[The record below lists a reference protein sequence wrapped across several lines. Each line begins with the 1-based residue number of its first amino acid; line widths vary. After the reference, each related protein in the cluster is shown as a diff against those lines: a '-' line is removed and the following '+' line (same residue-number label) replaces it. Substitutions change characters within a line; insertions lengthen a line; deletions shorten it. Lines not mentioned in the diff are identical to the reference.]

1 MNRVAMLSVHG
12 CPVARLGERDTGGMN
27 VYVLQTARALGE
39 MGHRVDV
46 YTRWHDPRDEQIMPL
61 GENARVVHLK
71 AGPYDR
77 SKEDVYQDIPE
88 FIDKLYAF
96 QRSEDLS
103 YDVVHSHYW
112 LSGAAG
118 LTLASE
124 WDVPHV
130 VTFHTLSRKKLQS
143 RVGERE
149 SELRTNTETAIA
161 GGVDAIIASTLQER
175 DDLAHLYGVPPQ
187 RAHVIP
193 PGVDTQLFRQMDR
206 QAARKALGIAESKV
220 VLSVGRIEP
229 LKGLDILIRAVAQ
242 LEDVSDTRLLIVGGS
257 PSSDPEVE
265 QLRAVASEEGIGDA
279 VTFTGK
285 VDQAELTT
293 YYNAADVFVLASY
306 YESFGLVALEAMAC
320 GVPVIASRVGGP
332 RTFIRDSLTG
342 YLIPWQCPE
351 PYAQRIEMLLSNP
364 GLRASMGDAAREE
377 ASKRGWNSAA
387 RGMSGLYDSLS
398 AAAWRYAAGA

>member
-1 MNRVAMLSVHG
+1 M
-12 CPVARLGERDTGGMN
+12 
-27 VYVLQTARALGE
+27 
-39 MGHRVDV
+39 
-46 YTRWHDPRDEQIMPL
+46 
-61 GENARVVHLK
+61 
-71 AGPYDR
+71 
-77 SKEDVYQDIPE
+77 
-88 FIDKLYAF
+88 
-96 QRSEDLS
+96 
-103 YDVVHSHYW
+103 
-112 LSGAAG
+112 
-118 LTLASE
+118 
-124 WDVPHV
+124 
-130 VTFHTLSRKKLQS
+130 
-143 RVGERE
+143 
-149 SELRTNTETAIA
+149 
-161 GGVDAIIASTLQER
+161 
-175 DDLAHLYGVPPQ
+175 
-187 RAHVIP
+187 
-193 PGVDTQLFRQMDR
+193 
-206 QAARKALGIAESKV
+206 
-220 VLSVGRIEP
+220 
-229 LKGLDILIRAVAQ
+229 
-242 LEDVSDTRLLIVGGS
+242 
-257 PSSDPEVE
+257 E

-285 VDQAELTT
+285 VDQAELPT